1 MQRESLKIRCLGTTW
16 HGCSRRLLMLQ
27 FEMVTEQW
35 NSPKKPSDFPM
46 AKIRAIYERSQLQA
60 LKVDVSAR
68 RKKLLGG
75 RCEQQSSC
83 TTALWSTRFTMKSHS
98 TSSGFHVISSNG
110 P

>member
-1 MQRESLKIRCLGTTW
+1 
-16 HGCSRRLLMLQ
+16 MLQ

-83 TTALWSTRFTMKSHS
+83 TTALWSTRFAMKSHS

-110 P
+110 L